1 MQFALSCL
9 HDAVTMYSEDQPLT
23 TTPLRPARPSPYPP
37 RLAHLDPAL
46 LIQIAIFN
54 IGSHYNQHVLSSLSS
69 NILSTFNATRLA
81 YGALFSSEEL
91 ATVALCVVG
100 LVLVYTPLPPTAFA
114 LTVCVLLSTI
124 LTALSVSPFVS
135 YALLITSRF
144 VFGFT
149 QGLLTTVQA
158 AILAHQFPHR
168 IGTAF
173 GVMLLT
179 SRLSSFAGLTMP
191 AMLAASFGLQF
202 SLWFAVS
209 TAVPPVI
216 SAGYFFVTSSSR
228 RSMYRRRRSVSV
240 SAYSPI
246 VGDSA
251 DSTNVSATFSEMQTD
266 QSHGN
271 QLSPISGI
279 LTRLLPSGLASV
291 WNAFL
296 VDMRNAFPAAFWLCC
311 FLWIVF
317 SGVVYTTLHFSVDI
331 LGPHFNISASLASF
345 VSSTLMLVAGLS
357 SPFIGT
363 IQDKMRNRPRV
374 LLYCCVI
381 LMCGCISFIV
391 GLLHAKHQALST
403 ICIILAFTLFTI
415 GFAAGPVTIL
425 SCVALIVPA
434 NALPFGL
441 AVYKSA
447 ESVGLALLH
456 AGFGS
461 LRDISNDYSLS
472 LVMLALLSAVGIFAS
487 SILGNRM
494 PAYKHDTLSI
504 NVSTP

>member
-1 MQFALSCL
+1 MQFASPCL
-9 HDAVTMYSEDQPLT
+9 HDPVTMYSEDQPLT
-23 TTPLRPARPSPYPP
+23 TTPLRPPPPSPSPP

-91 ATVALCVVG
+91 ATVILCVVG
-100 LVLVYTPLPPTAFA
+100 LLLVYTPLPPTAFA
-114 LTVCVLLSTI
+114 LTICVMLSTI

-135 YALLITSRF
+135 YTLLIVSRF

-168 IGTAF
+168 TGTAF

-191 AMLAASFGLQF
+191 AMFAASFGLQF

-209 TAVPPVI
+209 IAIPPVI

-228 RSMYRRRRSVSV
+228 RTMYRRRRSVSV

-246 VGDSA
+246 VGDLA
-251 DSTNVSATFSEMQTD
+251 DSTNSTFSEMQTD
-266 QSHGN
+266 QSHGS
-271 QLSPISGI
+271 QLNPVSEM
-279 LTRLLPSGLASV
+279 LTRVLPNGLASL
-291 WNAFL
+291 WNTFVA
-296 VDMRNAFPAAFWLCC
+296 DMRNAFPLAFWLCC
-311 FLWIVF
+311 FIWIVF
-317 SGVVYTTLHFSVDI
+317 SGVVFTTLHFSVDI
-331 LGPHFNISASLASF
+331 LAPHFNISASLASF

-357 SPFIGT
+357 SPFVGT

-374 LLYCCVI
+374 LLYCSVI
-381 LMCGCISFIV
+381 LMCGCISFMV
-391 GLLHAKHQALST
+391 GLLQAKHQALST

-415 GFAAGPVTIL
+415 GFSAGPVTLL
-425 SCVALIVPA
+425 SCIALIVPA
-434 NALPFGL
+434 NTLPFGL

-447 ESVGLALLH
+447 ESAGLAILH
-456 AGFGS
+456 AAFGS
-461 LRDISNDYSLS
+461 LRDISNNYSLS
-472 LVMLALLSAVGIFAS
+472 LAMLAFLSAVGIIAS
-487 SILGNRM
+487 SVLGSRM

-504 NVSTP
+504 NVSTS